1 MDFVIQRFFCVH
13 RTFLVFLYV
22 PDFSNH
28 TRSNGLDQGMGMK
41 DFMEEC
47 VYIRLKYRAQIK
59 PNTPILLKDIAN
71 IIGNED
77 VTEKVGELV
86 LGEFSKDKDVFI
98 LDVTVVLQ
106 TIFRHYPKLTMD
118 TYGPSQTIVEVIR
131 KRKKVSK
138 VGFILVWLILFVGAA
153 FAIMNFHEDVS
164 MRQMHERLYF
174 MITGEHS
181 SHPLIFQ
188 IPYSIGLGLGMIL
201 FFNHLFKKKFND
213 EPSPMEVEMFN
224 YQQELDQYL
233 IMKENKMYSSFL
245 DDD

>member
-1 MDFVIQRFFCVH
+1 
-13 RTFLVFLYV
+13 
-22 PDFSNH
+22 
-28 TRSNGLDQGMGMK
+28 MGMK
-41 DFMEEC
+41 DFMGEC
-47 VYIRLKYRAQIK
+47 VYIRLKYRAKIK
-59 PNTPILLKDIAN
+59 PNEPILLKDIAN
-71 IIGNED
+71 IIGHDE
-77 VTEKVGELV
+77 VTEKVGNLV
-86 LGEFSKDKDVFI
+86 LGKFSKDKDVFI

-106 TIFRHYPKLTMD
+106 AIFLHYPGLSMD

-131 KRKKVSK
+131 KKKKVSRI
-138 VGFILVWLILFVGAA
+138 GFIVVWLILFVGAA

-164 MRQMHERLYF
+164 MRQMHERLYY

-181 SHPLIFQ
+181 KHPFIFQ

-201 FFNHLFKKKFND
+201 FFNHIFKKKFND

-233 IMKENKMYSSFL
+233 IMKENNMYSSFL

>member
-1 MDFVIQRFFCVH
+1 
-13 RTFLVFLYV
+13 
-22 PDFSNH
+22 
-28 TRSNGLDQGMGMK
+28 MGMK
-41 DFMEEC
+41 DFMGEC
-47 VYIRLKYRAQIK
+47 VYIRLKYRAKIK
-59 PNTPILLKDIAN
+59 PNEPILLKDIAN
-71 IIGNED
+71 IIGHDE
-77 VTEKVGELV
+77 VTEKVGNLV
-86 LGEFSKDKDVFI
+86 LGKFSKDKDVFI

-106 TIFRHYPKLTMD
+106 AIFLHYPELSMD

-131 KRKKVSK
+131 KKKKVSMI
-138 VGFILVWLILFVGAA
+138 GFIVVWLILFVGAA

-164 MRQMHERLYF
+164 MRQMHERLYY

-181 SHPLIFQ
+181 KHPFIFQ

-201 FFNHLFKKKFND
+201 FFNHIFKKKFND

-233 IMKENKMYSSFL
+233 IMKENNMYSSFL